1 MEDKLAEFVR
11 RLKQALGDDL
21 KAVVLYGSALTG
33 EFLSKHSDLNTLCIV
48 ERAGYADLQRTHD
61 AVRRWTRQS
70 HGHPAP
76 LVFTFEELQR
86 SADVFA
92 IEMVDI
98 KLHHRMLFGAD
109 FFDQFEVPLRLHA
122 LQLER
127 EFRVNWIRLREA
139 ILAAPPKRSPRLAIM
154 NASVSSF
161 CTLFRHAL
169 WALSGE
175 MPGRKREAVDG
186 IANLTGGNPTGF
198 RTILDLREG
207 KIKPRS
213 IDTEE
218 TLRAYLELVE
228 IATNEVD
235 RRLESL

>member
-1 MEDKLAEFVR
+1 MEQKLAEFVR
-11 RLKQALGDDL
+11 RLKDALGTDL

-33 EFLSKHSDLNTLCIV
+33 EFLSAHSDLNTLCIL
-48 ERAGYADLQRTHD
+48 EHAGFAQLDTLYAP
-61 AVRRWTRQS
+61 VRWWTRQG

-76 LVFTFEELQR
+76 LVFTMDELQR

-92 IEMVDI
+92 IELVDI
-98 KLHHRMLFGAD
+98 KLQHRMLFGED

-127 EFRVNWIRLREA
+127 EFRVKWIHLRES
-139 ILAAPPKRSPRLAIM
+139 ILVAPPRKRAHLLIM
-154 NASVSSF
+154 LSSISSF

-169 WALSGE
+169 WALNGQ

-186 IANLTGGNPTGF
+186 IAALTGGNPTGF

-207 KIKPRS
+207 KIKARHVD
-213 IDTEE
+213 IEE

-228 IATNEVD
+228 LATNEVD
-235 RRLESL
+235 RRLESQ

>member
-48 ERAGYADLQRTHD
+48 EHSGYAELDRLHEP
-61 AVRRWTRQS
+61 VRWWIRQGR
-70 HGHPAP
+70 GHPAP
-76 LVFTFEELQR
+76 LVFTLEELRR

-92 IEMVDI
+92 IELVDI
-98 KLHHRMLFGAD
+98 KLHHRMLFGSD
-109 FFDQFEVPLRLHA
+109 FFEQFEVPLQLHA

-139 ILAAPPKRSPRLAIM
+139 VLAAPPRRTPRLAIM
-154 NASVSSF
+154 LSSVSSF

-169 WALSGE
+169 WALTGQ
-175 MPGRKREAVDG
+175 MPGKKREAVDG
-186 IANLTGGNPTGF
+186 IATLTGGDPTGF
-198 RTILDLREG
+198 RTVLEVREG
-207 KIKPRS
+207 KIKPRKVD
-213 IDTEE
+213 IED
-218 TLRAYLELVE
+218 TLRTYLELADV
-228 IATNEVD
+228 ATNEVD
-235 RRLESL
+235 RRLESQ